1 MSGLSFG
8 LSLLGLSFGVL
19 MGIGVTGGTVF
30 LVVVVGTGVDVAVV
44 VGTGVDVA
52 VAVGVCWV
60 ARTCSDL
67 LVSLLSVIVAGGV
80 VWSGGT
86 SW

>member
-1 MSGLSFG
+1 MFGLSFG
-8 LSLLGLSFGVL
+8 LSLLGMSFGFL
-19 MGIGVTGGTVF
+19 MGIGVTGGMVF
-30 LVVVVGTGVDVAVV
+30 LFVVVSAGVV
-44 VGTGVDVA
+44 VAGLGGVVVA

-60 ARTCSDL
+60 ARTCSER

>member
-30 LVVVVGTGVDVAVV
+30 LVVVVGTGV
-44 VGTGVDVA
+44 GTGVVVF

-60 ARTCSDL
+60 ARTCSER

>member
-1 MSGLSFG
+1 MRGF
-8 LSLLGLSFGVL
+8 SFGVL
-19 MGIGVTGGTVF
+19 VGIGVTGGTVF
-30 LVVVVGTGVDVAVV
+30 LVVVFGAGVV
-44 VGTGVDVA
+44 VFGAGVVVA
-52 VAVGVCWV
+52 GLEGVVVVVGVCWV

>member
-1 MSGLSFG
+1 MRGF
-8 LSLLGLSFGVL
+8 SFGVL
-19 MGIGVTGGTVF
+19 VGIGVTGGTVF
-30 LVVVVGTGVDVAVV
+30 LVVVFGAGVV
-44 VGTGVDVA
+44 VAGLEGVV
-52 VAVGVCWV
+52 VVVGVCWV

-80 VWSGGT
+80 GWSGGT

>member
-1 MSGLSFG
+1 MRGF
-8 LSLLGLSFGVL
+8 SFGVL
-19 MGIGVTGGTVF
+19 VGIGVTGGTVF
-30 LVVVVGTGVDVAVV
+30 LVVVFGAGVV
-44 VGTGVDVA
+44 VAGLEGVV
-52 VAVGVCWV
+52 VVVGVCWV

-80 VWSGGT
+80 GWSGGN

>member
-1 MSGLSFG
+1 MSFG
-8 LSLLGLSFGVL
+8 FL
-19 MGIGVTGGTVF
+19 MGIGVTGGMVF
-30 LVVVVGTGVDVAVV
+30 LFVVVGAGVVVVGLGGVVVAVAVGV
-44 VGTGVDVA
+44 VVA

-60 ARTCSDL
+60 ARTCSER

>member
-1 MSGLSFG
+1 MLGLSFG
-8 LSLLGLSFGVL
+8 LFLLGLSFGVL
-19 MGIGVTGGTVF
+19 IGIGGTGGTVF
-30 LVVVVGTGVDVAVV
+30 VVVVVGAGVV
-44 VGTGVDVA
+44 VAGLEGVVVA